1 MRSTPHSWQRD
12 RTAWPKVVSMPLETS
27 IHEEAQRT
35 RVVVEGEATL
45 GQLSSLMHVL
55 AVDCR
60 SWSHERVLLDFGRLE
75 SRFGAP
81 ERQLLEQIAAVR
93 LTNKQLDFSWPV

>member
-1 MRSTPHSWQRD
+1 MQ
-12 RTAWPKVVSMPLETS
+12 LETS

-35 RVVVEGEATL
+35 RVVVEGAATL

-60 SWSHERVLLDFGRLE
+60 SWPHDRVLLDLSRLE
-75 SRFGAP
+75 CRLGAA
-81 ERQLLEQIAAVR
+81 ERELLEQIAAVR
-93 LTNKQLDFSWPV
+93 LLKKQLDFSWPL